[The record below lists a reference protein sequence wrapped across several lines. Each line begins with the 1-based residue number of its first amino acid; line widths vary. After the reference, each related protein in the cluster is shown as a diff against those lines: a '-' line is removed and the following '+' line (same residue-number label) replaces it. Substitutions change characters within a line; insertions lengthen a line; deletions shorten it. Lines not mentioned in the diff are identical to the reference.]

1 MFMNTLNQKD
11 ALRRTSTLSTVYFTC
26 AIAGLVAT
34 WYFNWQYIVGGGG
47 FLPSQFFGA
56 AFANVLTTAIT
67 IDVYFAA
74 FVFSIWVIAESK
86 RSGVKRPWLYVA
98 LCFSVGLAFA
108 FPLYLAFKE
117 RSGNDV

>member
-1 MFMNTLNQKD
+1 MSKFNQKN
-11 ALRRTSTLSTVYFTC
+11 ALRSNTALSSVYFIC

-34 WYFNWQYIVGGGG
+34 WYFNWQYIAGGGG
-47 FLPSQFFGA
+47 ILPSQFFGA

-67 IDVYFAA
+67 IDVYCAA
-74 FVFSIWVIAESK
+74 FVFSIWVFAESK
-86 RSGVKRPWLYVA
+86 RDGVKWPWLYVA

>member
-1 MFMNTLNQKD
+1 MSTFNQKST
-11 ALRRTSTLSTVYFTC
+11 LRRTSTLSTVYFTC

-34 WYFNWQYIVGGGG
+34 WYFNWQYIAGGGG
-47 FLPSQFFGA
+47 FLPSQFFGT

-86 RSGVKRPWLYVA
+86 RNGVKWPWLYVA

-117 RSGNDV
+117 RSGKDVR